1 MFFFQTKEDWKYVA
15 MVLDRLFLWIFTMA
29 VVVGTAGIILQ
40 APSLYDDRK
49 PIDKEL
55 SIIGIDQG
63 KSEHNRK
70 DEVKRRVSCEMSRY
84 IN

>member
-1 MFFFQTKEDWKYVA
+1 MDVF
-15 MVLDRLFLWIFTMA
+15 VLVFNNCTQKNNKSNLILYIP
-29 VVVGTAGIILQ
+29 GTAGIILQ

-63 KSEHNRK
+63 KSENSRK
-70 DEVKRRVSCEMSRY
+70 DEVRRRVTC
-84 IN
+84 

>member
-1 MFFFQTKEDWKYVA
+1 
-15 MVLDRLFLWIFTMA
+15 MA

-55 SIIGIDQG
+55 SIIGIVQG
-63 KSEHNRK
+63 SGEQERNDDK
-70 DEVKRRVSCEMSRY
+70 KRRITC
-84 IN
+84 